1 MATGEFLESAVIP
14 GPVTLGLLLLIAIL
28 VYAYV
33 ALRAK
38 ELARSAAQQHCRAHG
53 LGLLDDT
60 VVLKRLLVR
69 RNPDGRIELRRQ
81 YRFEFTSDGSLR
93 YSGEIVLSGRHV
105 LSITT
110 DAYRWTENA

>member
-1 MATGEFLESAVIP
+1 VIA
-14 GPVTLGLLLLIAIL
+14 GPALLGLLLIAIF
-28 VYAYV
+28 VYAFV

-38 ELARSAAQQHCRAHG
+38 ELTRSAAKQHCRAYC

-60 VVLKRLLVR
+60 VVLKRLSVR
-69 RNPDGRIELRRQ
+69 RNPDGHVELWRQ

-93 YSGEIVLSGRHV
+93 YAGEIVLSGYRV

-110 DAYRWTENA
+110 DAYRWTEKP

>member
-1 MATGEFLESAVIP
+1 VIA
-14 GPVTLGLLLLIAIL
+14 GPALLGLLLLIAIL
-28 VYAYV
+28 VYAFV
-33 ALRAK
+33 GIRSK
-38 ELARSAAQQHCRAHG
+38 ELARSAAKEHCRAYG

-60 VVLKRLLVR
+60 VVLQRLFVQ

-93 YSGEIVLSGRHV
+93 YSGEIVLSGRLV

-110 DAYRWTENA
+110 EAYRWTEKP

>member
-1 MATGEFLESAVIP
+1 MIA
-14 GPVTLGLLLLIAIL
+14 GPALLGLVLLIAIL

-38 ELARSAAQQHCRAHG
+38 ELARSAAKEHCRAYD

-60 VVLKRLLVR
+60 VVLKRLLVG
-69 RNPDGRIELRRQ
+69 RNSDGHIELRRR

-93 YSGEIVLSGRHV
+93 YSGEIVLSGHHV
-105 LSITT
+105 QSITT
-110 DAYRWTENA
+110 DAYRWSEKP